1 MYSAASRT
9 WRDEEWPS
17 EPARA
22 RRFTGR
28 PSAGRGGVLPT
39 GESPAEHARGRHVI
53 KPASGPLRAMDPG
66 LPSIRAVPTAGS
78 VCPLLAPFRRGGAV
92 E

>member
-1 MYSAASRT
+1 MRNGQVSLRE
-9 WRDEEWPS
+9 RDGSQADLPLAEAVS
-17 EPARA
+17 CLQARA
-22 RRFTGR
+22 R
-28 PSAGRGGVLPT
+28 L
-39 GESPAEHARGRHVI
+39 AEHARGRHVI